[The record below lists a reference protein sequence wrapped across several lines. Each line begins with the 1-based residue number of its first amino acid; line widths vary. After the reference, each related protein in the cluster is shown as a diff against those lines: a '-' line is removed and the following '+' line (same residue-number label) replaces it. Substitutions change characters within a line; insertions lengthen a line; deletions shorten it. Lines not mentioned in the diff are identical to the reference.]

1 MIIEV
6 PTYESQDSSDG
17 DMSQEAQ
24 ALFLENLKERE
35 ARAEQMLSDAK
46 IQSEIIRS
54 KAVQEAESQA
64 AEILQQAREEAE
76 RLKQEAHDQGYQEGL
91 AAGEAAGEEKILNE
105 KNHIIIEADEKAKNT
120 LRIAEE
126 EILQQ
131 MVNGENKIAE
141 MVLSVADKILP
152 QHFLDA
158 PTIILPLVQEA
169 IRKIQDQPQVTVK
182 VCPDSYDLVLM
193 ARAELQNILDGN
205 ATLNVEADESLKPGD
220 CIAESPNGTVDAR
233 LATQMDMV
241 KAAVRNVMS

>member
-1 MIIEV
+1 M
-6 PTYESQDSSDG
+6 
-17 DMSQEAQ
+17 
-24 ALFLENLKERE
+24 K
-35 ARAEQMLSDAK
+35 
-46 IQSEIIRS
+46 
-54 KAVQEAESQA
+54 
-64 AEILQQAREEAE
+64 
-76 RLKQEAHDQGYQEGL
+76 
-91 AAGEAAGEEKILNE
+91 
-105 KNHIIIEADEKAKNT
+105 
-120 LRIAEE
+120 IAEE